1 MVHALTWKLVDD
13 TAAALGVNDE
23 TRRKWRQPNRGVP
36 PSWRIQIVEKLF
48 AEGVSVS
55 FADFDALPEK
65 PGRIAA

>member
-1 MVHALTWKLVDD
+1 MATPLTWKIVDD
-13 TAAALGVNDE
+13 AAAELGASHDA
-23 TRRKWRQPNRGVP
+23 RLKWRQSGRGVP